1 MNAQSPDGV
10 RSRTYAWCVVGV
22 LLVAYTV
29 SLMDRQILSLMVQP
43 IRRELGVTDV
53 QIGLLQGLAF
63 VLFYTTLGLLLGR
76 VADKRNRRNMIII
89 GMIVWC
95 IATAACGL
103 AQNFRGLFLARM
115 MVGAG
120 EATLTPAAYSMI
132 ADYFAPE
139 QRARASTIFAMG
151 VFMGA
156 GLAMTFGGLA
166 MAATSGI
173 GGITLPLIGVL
184 RGWRAAFVIV
194 GLPGLL
200 AAALM
205 LVVREPVRRERGG
218 DGADRA
224 ATLVFFRNN
233 GAVLLLICGMCS
245 LTSAVNFSLL
255 AWLPTFFIRNF
266 GWSASAIGSI
276 YGPILMVAGST
287 GIVTGGWIADRW
299 VAAGRADGVIYTG
312 VWAMALF
319 VPTAASVGLAAN
331 STLSLISLFGAT
343 FLGVIPVGLTPVAL
357 FQVTP
362 NEFRGQVVSLN
373 SLLVAVVGM
382 GIGPVLVAW
391 LAERVFRD
399 EHAIGRSISIVALLG
414 AAGSLVCA
422 ILARRHMLRRTA
434 AVTLQSSDA

>member
-1 MNAQSPDGV
+1 MRK
-10 RSRTYAWCVVGV
+10 RSSGGPRHPAYAWCVVGV

-29 SLMDRQILSLMVQP
+29 SLLDRQILSLMVQP

-63 VLFYTTLGLLLGR
+63 VLFYSTLGLFLGR

-95 IATAACGL
+95 IATAACGF
-103 AQNFRGLFLARM
+103 AHNFRELFLARM
-115 MVGAG
+115 IVGAG

-132 ADYFAPE
+132 ADYFVPE
-139 QRARASTIFAMG
+139 RRARASTIFAMG

-166 MAATSGI
+166 MSATSGI
-173 GGITLPLIGVL
+173 GDVTLPLIGSL

-205 LVVREPVRRERGG
+205 LAVREPMRRERGV
-218 DGADRA
+218 DGAHRA
-224 ATLVFFRNN
+224 ATMLFFRTN
-233 GAVLLLICGMCS
+233 AVILMLICGMCC
-245 LTSAVNFSLL
+245 LASAVNFSLL
-255 AWLPTFFIRNF
+255 AWLPTFFIRDF
-266 GWSASAIGSI
+266 AWSASEIGSV
-276 YGPILMVAGST
+276 YGLILLGAGST
-287 GIVTGGWIADRW
+287 GIVAGGWIADRL
-299 VAAGRADGVIYTG
+299 VAAGRTDGVMYTG
-312 VWAMALF
+312 VWSMALF
-319 VPTAASVGLAAN
+319 VPTAAAVGLAG
-331 STLSLISLFGAT
+331 SGTLSLILLFGAT

-382 GIGPVLVAW
+382 GMGPLLVAW

-399 EHAIGRSISIVALLG
+399 EHAIGRSISIVALLA

-422 ILARRHMLRRTA
+422 IFARRLMLRRSA
-434 AVTLQSSDA
+434 AVGQTAPV